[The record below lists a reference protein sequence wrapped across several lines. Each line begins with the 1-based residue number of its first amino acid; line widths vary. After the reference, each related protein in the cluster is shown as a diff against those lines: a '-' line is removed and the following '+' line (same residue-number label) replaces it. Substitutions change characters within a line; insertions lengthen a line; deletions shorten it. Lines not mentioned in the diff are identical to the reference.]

1 MGAQFQA
8 FAGGV
13 WVDIPQMG
21 NADGQF
27 GRGWNDVSV
36 EFVVTEKKSVDLGV
50 KYNWGKD
57 IWWGATR
64 FRLVKLAGT
73 ESANISISSAK
84 YSTFIAPFEVEIP
97 AGLAAYTVDGVED
110 NGSTLVMTEVET
122 TIPANTPVV
131 LNGAASVYE
140 VSGVNVAT
148 QDSYTEG
155 LLTGV
160 YTETNAPVGSYVLQ
174 NKSEGVHSTM

>member
-21 NADGQF
+21 NAGGQF

-50 KYNWGKD
+50 KSNWGKD
-57 IWWGATR
+57 IWWGTTR

-73 ESANISISSAK
+73 ESANISISSPN
-84 YSTFIAPFEVEIP
+84 I
-97 AGLAAYTVDGVED
+97 
-110 NGSTLVMTEVET
+110 
-122 TIPANTPVV
+122 
-131 LNGAASVYE
+131 
-140 VSGVNVAT
+140 
-148 QDSYTEG
+148 
-155 LLTGV
+155 LL
-160 YTETNAPVGSYVLQ
+160 SSLHLRWKSLQ
-174 NKSEGVHSTM
+174 FWLPILWMA

>member
-21 NADGQF
+21 NAGGQF

-50 KYNWGKD
+50 KFNWGKD

-64 FRLVKLAGT
+64 ALLSWLAQNQPT
-73 ESANISISSAK
+73 SPSLQPNVLLSSLHLRWK
-84 YSTFIAPFEVEIP
+84 S
-97 AGLAAYTVDGVED
+97 
-110 NGSTLVMTEVET
+110 
-122 TIPANTPVV
+122 
-131 LNGAASVYE
+131 
-140 VSGVNVAT
+140 
-148 QDSYTEG
+148 
-155 LLTGV
+155 
-160 YTETNAPVGSYVLQ
+160 LQ
-174 NKSEGVHSTM
+174 VCLPILWMA